1 MKKEDVSQ
9 DIKDLA
15 GERAKRRTRAQAEEH
30 LDKLLQD
37 CTDSG
42 SPGDFVELDD
52 DTPIDAVVGENSKPN
67 QANSRQTEEHSGNR
81 SPAPRDARQND
92 PSARMKEASE
102 QISDGIRGVSSS
114 LVDRGRS
121 LVDQKID
128 SFRNTLLQDESKAEV
143 PKLDLKNENK
153 VEATKS
159 VIEVILFVLEKVL
172 LLPVYVFGKYLG
184 LFMSKEFE
192 GKRKKVLLISAI
204 FSLALALWEVHNAT
218 YDFWKLIFPIMADLI
233 VIIL

>member
-1 MKKEDVSQ
+1 MKREDVSQ
-9 DIKDLA
+9 DIRDLA
-15 GERAKRRTRAQAEEH
+15 GERGQRRTRAQIEER
-30 LDKLLQD
+30 LDALTQD
-37 CTDSG
+37 NTDSEN
-42 SPGDFVELDD
+42 PGDFVEVDD
-52 DTPIDAVVGENSKPN
+52 DTPIDAVVGEESKPN
-67 QANSRQTEEHSGNR
+67 KPNKPNNQQTGEQSRNTRQ
-81 SPAPRDARQND
+81 DA
-92 PSARMKEASE
+92 SSERMREASE

-128 SFRNTLLQDESKAEV
+128 NFRNTLLQDESNTEV

-153 VEATKS
+153 VEAMKS
-159 VIEVILFVLEKVL
+159 FVEVMLFVLEKVL

-184 LFMSKEFE
+184 LFMSKEFD
-192 GKRKKVLLISAI
+192 GNRSKVLLISVI
-204 FSLALALWEVHNAT
+204 FSVALVAWEIYRST